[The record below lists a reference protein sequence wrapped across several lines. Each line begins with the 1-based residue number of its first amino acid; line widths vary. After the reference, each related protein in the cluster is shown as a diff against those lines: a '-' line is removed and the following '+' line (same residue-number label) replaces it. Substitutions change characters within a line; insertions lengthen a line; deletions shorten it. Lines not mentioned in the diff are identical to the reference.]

1 MKKCFILLQIFPS
14 FLVLKFSVVS
24 RLCDPIKADNNNDVA
39 NLLESLAGNFA
50 GVVQYNKDNRAF
62 REGSDVNITIDT
74 LCDIMINESL
84 GTPMIR

>member
-1 MKKCFILLQIFPS
+1 MLHPVANLPFVFGLDIFCY
-14 FLVLKFSVVS
+14 VS
-24 RLCDPIKADNNNDVA
+24 RLCDPINADNSNDVA

-74 LCDIMINESL
+74 LCDIMVNESL